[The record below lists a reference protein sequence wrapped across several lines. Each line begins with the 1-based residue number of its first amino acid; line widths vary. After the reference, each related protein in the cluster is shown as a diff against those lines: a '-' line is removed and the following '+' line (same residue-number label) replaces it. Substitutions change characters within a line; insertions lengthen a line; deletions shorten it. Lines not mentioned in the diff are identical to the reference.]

1 MRPSATGQGDLSTR
15 TLLHVC
21 LRLTHPV
28 MTLLPRCQ
36 SSSQDSAAS
45 SLAADKMS
53 HRQSLTPERL
63 QPKANTSSAR
73 RKRLV
78 RQFSLWVH
86 PVVCHHSTLSP
97 WKYILCGELE
107 AKTVLQLLL
116 FLASPVTM
124 KMKII
129 SQKHLQPSPPRAQE
143 SQDLPAHWTNRY
155 SHPYIHRWHTHTHA
169 LTHANTPQKALKNV
183 CSVAYAAPTWD
194 WLSLWASCVS
204 N

>member
-1 MRPSATGQGDLSTR
+1 
-15 TLLHVC
+15 
-21 LRLTHPV
+21 

-53 HRQSLTPERL
+53 HWQNLTPERL

-86 PVVCHHSTLSP
+86 PIICHHSTLSP
-97 WKYILCGELE
+97 WKYILCRELE
-107 AKTVLQLLL
+107 AKALLQLLL

-155 SHPYIHRWHTHTHA
+155 SHPYIHRWHTHTYSHTCKHTSKSPEGMFA
-169 LTHANTPQKALKNV
+169 QCPTLHLCGIDWV
-183 CSVAYAAPTWD
+183 SELYVSVIRGLCVAACTWM
-194 WLSLWASCVS
+194 CVPGGQLAQTGAE
-204 N
+204 